1 MSEYAPGT
9 FHFAEQIVDTS
20 VQDARRQVRS
30 ARLGRQARAGG
41 EKGRRF
47 YSSALVALGCR
58 LTTWGEGLQDRYGA
72 EGSASVSQSARA

>member
-9 FHFAEQIVDTS
+9 FQFAEQIVDMS
-20 VQDARRQVRS
+20 VQDARRQVRA
-30 ARLGRQARAGG
+30 ARLGRQARAGS

-47 YSSALVALGCR
+47 YSGALAALGYR
-58 LTTWGEGLQDRYGA
+58 LTTWGEGLQERYGA